1 LAFAASP
8 AAAALDGHVKYAGRA
23 YAAFVN
29 APTLGIGPTFVSD
42 TGMLATSGG
51 FASNGLLSFGVQAA
65 LSANV
70 AVSVTSGEN
79 AVAKSSCA
87 INDLIIFPGSPVEVT
102 ASFVRGETEA
112 SCSGGL
118 KGTAEFSWL
127 MFGGLMVPVT
137 GLPDQKIM
145 VPGIGTLV
153 INERITTS
161 VGGIPSINANA
172 LHLILLTGDEVIIA
186 GAVSGIVGCLGSG
199 PCDDFV
205 TGGGFIGGGNAK
217 KSFGFTLGFHAGDS
231 NPVAQF
237 NYIDH
242 ATGMHVKVTTVTIYT
257 PTSTTSRHIEGQCE
271 VDQMGGYWYA
281 IDVADNGEPGAGADT
296 LSLMITNG
304 YTASGTL
311 RGGNIQIHAPC
322 Q

>member
-1 LAFAASP
+1 MPRTPDGMPPKNRPAFPVADGLTTPTIGAFSLDGCDLEIDPTIHGGSRAEPGLSDPHAPIRTAARAHPIRSEVENVIHPTTRWSRIPILGFLLLSTASIPAAPPRSLAFAASP

-65 LSANV
+65 VSANV

-112 SCSGGL
+112 SCTGGL

-161 VGGIPSINANA
+161 VGES
-172 LHLILLTGDEVIIA
+172 HR
-186 GAVSGIVGCLGSG
+186 S
-199 PCDDFV
+199 
-205 TGGGFIGGGNAK
+205 
-217 KSFGFTLGFHAGDS
+217 
-231 NPVAQF
+231 
-237 NYIDH
+237 
-242 ATGMHVKVTTVTIYT
+242 T
-257 PTSTTSRHIEGQCE
+257 PTRCTSSSSPETR
-271 VDQMGGYWYA
+271 
-281 IDVADNGEPGAGADT
+281 
-296 LSLMITNG
+296 
-304 YTASGTL
+304 
-311 RGGNIQIHAPC
+311 
-322 Q
+322 